1 MRRRKVLKTLIVG
14 GAAAAMIHPT
24 SRKKVIKFGKM
35 SVDVYKRTCISLSEK
50 KKVSPKNMAELR
62 PFFNFSSKKEEQEFE
77 REILKNLQ
85 SRREKEKT
93 FLKEQRKE
101 KRKEKRG
108 I

>member
-62 PFFNFSSKKEEQEFE
+62 PFFNFSSKKKN
-77 REILKNLQ
+77 KNL
-85 SRREKEKT
+85 KEK
-93 FLKEQRKE
+93 FLRIFKVDE
-101 KRKEKRG
+101 KKKKHFYL
-108 I
+108 IKLLVKKCKSKF